1 MNMLFVFIISFDGIY
16 FLFKLKYDFVNV
28 IFNLILFEC
37 FCLFLNIEM
46 VWVFGDGISENWF
59 I

>member
-1 MNMLFVFIISFDGIY
+1 MNMLFVFIILFDGIY

-37 FCLFLNIEM
+37 FCLFLKIEM
-46 VWVFGDGISENWF
+46 VWVFGDGIIEN
-59 I
+59 